1 MKKMFTIL
9 ALSAFIVSCQRNT
22 ADLTTAAQPAV
33 NSYNI
38 PAGYAPLECATPV
51 ERAMLAG
58 QTINVGT
65 VTVWN
70 DETNVYVHYLMTG
83 DYKLKK
89 THLFVGACGGIPVN
103 NSGNPRIGQYPYQ
116 TTHGTTGVQSYTYTI
131 PKSSLPSTGCL
142 CVSSH
147 AEVVAYNAS
156 GQLIFTQ
163 TGWGQG
169 EQINDG
175 GSWAMKFGYCPVY
188 ECGEIR

>member
-70 DETNVYVHYLMTG
+70 DETNVYVHYLLTG
-83 DYKLKK
+83 D
-89 THLFVGACGGIPVN
+89 
-103 NSGNPRIGQYPYQ
+103 
-116 TTHGTTGVQSYTYTI
+116 
-131 PKSSLPSTGCL
+131 
-142 CVSSH
+142 
-147 AEVVAYNAS
+147 
-156 GQLIFTQ
+156 
-163 TGWGQG
+163 
-169 EQINDG
+169 IN
-175 GSWAMKFGYCPVY
+175 
-188 ECGEIR
+188 